1 MRKYLFRF
9 RKSVFDNEF
18 NFCHNICRAIEWIA
32 YHRGNM
38 IQPTMKNP
46 LKHRQVFDYLCEAI
60 EAGIFV
66 PGRRL
71 PSERMLAEE
80 LEVNVAT
87 VRRAFR
93 DLIAGGVVE
102 KRVGDGTYICVRP
115 KGPRENII
123 NFILSN
129 YEGDVQRELVKL
141 AVEEGKR
148 LGVGCRISYAG
159 SADLVMQ
166 IRTFLRF
173 RQPTVILGD
182 SSIGE
187 EAIREIGRAPG
198 LFVVIANRLDHLGI
212 PSVIGNDYAGINILV
227 HRLRELGHRSIALL
241 HNNSGHPIENTQIAV
256 WKSCCP
262 EAARPELEF
271 RANVPSGEHP
281 AEYAY
286 EKVLRSL
293 PGSGATALIAL
304 NDELAVGALSAAA
317 ELGRPV
323 PASLSV
329 VSIGDSVLGRF
340 ATPPLTELNPNLP
353 EQLRQAF
360 SLLRRNQELSYKL
373 ELLRIVEPEL
383 VERRSTAPCV
393 VAERMERITDTPL
406 QS

>member
-1 MRKYLFRF
+1 
-9 RKSVFDNEF
+9 
-18 NFCHNICRAIEWIA
+18 
-32 YHRGNM
+32 
-38 IQPTMKNP
+38 MKNP

-353 EQLRQAF
+353 EHLRQAF

-393 VAERMERITDTPL
+393 AAERMERITDTPL
-406 QS
+406 QSE

>member
-102 KRVGDGTYICVRP
+102 KRVGNGTYICVRP

-353 EQLRQAF
+353 EHLRQAF

-393 VAERMERITDTPL
+393 AAERMERITDTPL

>member
-340 ATPPLTELNPNLP
+340 ASPPLTELNPNLP
-353 EQLRQAF
+353 EHLRQAF

-393 VAERMERITDTPL
+393 AAERMERITDTPL

>member
-102 KRVGDGTYICVRP
+102 KRVGNGTYICVRP

-353 EQLRQAF
+353 EHLRQAF

-383 VERRSTAPCV
+383 DAVWSPKGGEAVIVTLDGGA
-393 VAERMERITDTPL
+393 A
-406 QS
+406 

>member
-353 EQLRQAF
+353 EHLRQAF

>member
-1 MRKYLFRF
+1 MAEI
-9 RKSVFDNEF
+9 EF
-18 NFCHNICRAIEWIA
+18 IVK
-32 YHRGNM
+32 HRGNM

-353 EQLRQAF
+353 EHLRQAF

-393 VAERMERITDTPL
+393 AAERMERITDTPL

>member
-256 WKSCCP
+256 WKSC
-262 EAARPELEF
+262 ARRRP
-271 RANVPSGEHP
+271 G
-281 AEYAY
+281 
-286 EKVLRSL
+286 RSL
-293 PGSGATALIAL
+293 SSGRTSPPANIRPNMRMRRFSVPCPGA
-304 NDELAVGALSAAA
+304 
-317 ELGRPV
+317 GRPH
-323 PASLSV
+323 SS
-329 VSIGDSVLGRF
+329 R
-340 ATPPLTELNPNLP
+340 
-353 EQLRQAF
+353 
-360 SLLRRNQELSYKL
+360 
-373 ELLRIVEPEL
+373 
-383 VERRSTAPCV
+383 
-393 VAERMERITDTPL
+393 
-406 QS
+406 

>member
-353 EQLRQAF
+353 EHLRQAF

-393 VAERMERITDTPL
+393 AAERMERITDTPL

>member
-1 MRKYLFRF
+1 
-9 RKSVFDNEF
+9 
-18 NFCHNICRAIEWIA
+18 
-32 YHRGNM
+32 
-38 IQPTMKNP
+38 MKNP

-148 LGVGCRISYAG
+148 LGVGCLISYAG

-212 PSVIGNDYAGINILV
+212 PSVIGDDHHGI
-227 HRLRELGHRSIALL
+227 RLLTDRLHSLGHLRIALL
-241 HNNSGHPIENTQIAV
+241 HNNSGHPIENIQIAV
-256 WKSCCP
+256 WRSVTGGGS
-262 EAARPELEF
+262 PEL
-271 RANVPSGEHP
+271 RADVPTGAHPTAYAFQAVGRAVARGE
-281 AEYAY
+281 
-286 EKVLRSL
+286 RFS
-293 PGSGATALIAL
+293 ALITL
-304 NDELAVGALSAAA
+304 NDELAQGALAAFS
-317 ELGRPV
+317 ENGVRV
-323 PASLSV
+323 PEQMSLI
-329 VSIGDSVLGRF
+329 SIGDSLFSRYSV
-340 ATPPLTELNPNLP
+340 PPLTALNPNLA
-353 EQLRQAF
+353 EHIRQGF
-360 SLLRRNQELSYKL
+360 ELLARNRLHSGAP
-373 ELLRIVEPEL
+373 ELLRL
-383 VERRSTAPCV
+383 VAPALV
-393 VAERMERITDTPL
+393 IRKSDSAVPSVTTQPRETTV
-406 QS
+406 S

>member
-102 KRVGDGTYICVRP
+102 KRVGNGTYICVRP

-353 EQLRQAF
+353 EHLRQAF

>member
-1 MRKYLFRF
+1 
-9 RKSVFDNEF
+9 
-18 NFCHNICRAIEWIA
+18 
-32 YHRGNM
+32 
-38 IQPTMKNP
+38 MKNP

-187 EAIREIGRAPG
+187 EVIREIGRAPG

-304 NDELAVGALSAAA
+304 HDALAVGALSAAA

-353 EQLRQAF
+353 EHLRQAF

-393 VAERMERITDTPL
+393 AAERMERITDTPL

>member
-1 MRKYLFRF
+1 MQKYLSHF

-353 EQLRQAF
+353 EHLRQAF

-393 VAERMERITDTPL
+393 AAERMERITDTPL